1 MLQPKFV
8 LFKWMLLYLFP
19 SLYLG
24 IMKKPDKEATGE
36 KHIANEISVPPEP
49 LLPVK
54 EVRLYSHITWL
65 HFCKSVVYQNI

>member
-1 MLQPKFV
+1 
-8 LFKWMLLYLFP
+8 
-19 SLYLG
+19 
-24 IMKKPDKEATGE
+24 MKKPDKEATGE

>member
-1 MLQPKFV
+1 
-8 LFKWMLLYLFP
+8 MLLYLFP
-19 SLYLG
+19 SLCLG
-24 IMKKPDKEATGE
+24 IVKKSDKEAMGE
-36 KHIANEISVPPEP
+36 KHIANEVSVPPEP